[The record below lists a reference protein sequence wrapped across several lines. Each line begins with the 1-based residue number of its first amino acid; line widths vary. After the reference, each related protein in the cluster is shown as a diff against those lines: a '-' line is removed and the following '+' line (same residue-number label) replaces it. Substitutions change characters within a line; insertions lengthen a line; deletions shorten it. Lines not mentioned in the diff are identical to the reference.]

1 MEINWEP
8 LREVIAAHQRFTLIS
23 HVRPDADAIGSELGM
38 AGLLEAQG
46 KSVRIVNPS
55 AVPES
60 LHFLDPS
67 RRVHK
72 FGDGLKAEQLADT
85 EVYLIVDTS
94 AWGQLVDVSTVLKH
108 TAAKKVVIDHH
119 VSEDDLGA
127 TVFKDTS
134 AEATGALIVRL
145 ADALG
150 YPLTPEIAVPL
161 FCAIATDTG
170 WFRFSSTSSSTM
182 RTIGRLI
189 DLGVRPNV
197 VYEKLYEQHSHGRIR
212 LAGVV
217 LGRVVLTAEG
227 RLGYTWVKHSDFEE
241 TKSRPVDTE
250 DLVNECLRIAG
261 TQCAFIAIEQPNRR
275 IKVSFRSRTD
285 VNVAAV
291 AEKWGGGGHR
301 QAAGATL
308 DGPLEKAVAA
318 VLEVMTAALGAPPA
332 PATP

>member
-8 LREVIAAHQRFTLIS
+8 LREIIAAHQRFTLIS

-46 KSVRIVNPS
+46 KTVRIVNPS
-55 AVPES
+55 AIPDS
-60 LHFLDPS
+60 LLFLDPT

-94 AWGQLVDVSTVLKH
+94 AWGQLVDICPLLKH
-108 TAAKKVVIDHH
+108 TTAKKVVIDHH

-150 YPLTPEIAVPL
+150 YPITPDIAAPL
-161 FCAIATDTG
+161 YCAIATDTG
-170 WFRFSSTSSSTM
+170 WFRFSSTSAETM
-182 RTIGRLI
+182 RTIGRLV
-189 DLGVRPNV
+189 DLGVRPNQI
-197 VYEKLYEQHSHGRIR
+197 YEKLYEQHSLGRIR

-217 LGRVVLTAEG
+217 LGRVTLACEG
-227 RLGYTWVKHSDFEE
+227 RLAYTWVKFPDFEE

-250 DLVNECLRIAG
+250 DLVNECLKIGG
-261 TQCAFIAIEQPNRR
+261 TQSAFIAIEQPNRR
-275 IKVSFRSRTD
+275 IKFSFRSRTEL
-285 VNVAAV
+285 NVAKV

-308 DGPLEKAVAA
+308 DGPLDTAIAA
-318 VLEVMTAALGAPPA
+318 VLEAMSAALA
-332 PATP
+332 AT

>member
-8 LREVIAAHQRFTLIS
+8 LREIIAAHQRFTLIS

-46 KSVRIVNPS
+46 KTVRIVNPS
-55 AVPES
+55 AIPDS
-60 LHFLDPS
+60 LLFLDPT

-94 AWGQLVDVSTVLKH
+94 AWGQLVDICPLLKH
-108 TAAKKVVIDHH
+108 TTAKKVVIDHH

-150 YPLTPEIAVPL
+150 YPITPDIAAPL
-161 FCAIATDTG
+161 YCAIATDTG
-170 WFRFSSTSSSTM
+170 WFRFSSTSAETM
-182 RTIGRLI
+182 RTIGRLV
-189 DLGVRPNV
+189 DLGVRPNQI
-197 VYEKLYEQHSHGRIR
+197 YEKLYEQHSLGRIR

-217 LGRVVLTAEG
+217 LGRVTLACEG
-227 RLGYTWVKHSDFEE
+227 RLAYTWVKFPDFEE

-250 DLVNECLRIAG
+250 DLVNECLKIGG
-261 TQCAFIAIEQPNRR
+261 TQSAFIAIEQPNRR
-275 IKVSFRSRTD
+275 IKFSFRSRTEL
-285 VNVAAV
+285 NVAKV

-308 DGPLEKAVAA
+308 DGPLDTAIGA
-318 VLEVMTAALGAPPA
+318 VLEAMTAALA
-332 PATP
+332 AT

>member
-8 LREVIAAHQRFTLIS
+8 LREIIAAHQRFTLIS

-46 KSVRIVNPS
+46 KTVRIVNPS
-55 AVPES
+55 AVPDS
-60 LHFLDPS
+60 LLFLDPT

-94 AWGQLVDVSTVLKH
+94 AWGQLVDICPLLKH

-150 YPLTPEIAVPL
+150 YPITPDIAAPL

-170 WFRFSSTSSSTM
+170 WFRFSSTSSATM

-189 DLGVRPNV
+189 DLGVRPNQI
-197 VYEKLYEQHSHGRIR
+197 YEKLYEQHSLGRIR

-217 LGRVVLTAEG
+217 LGRVQLACEG
-227 RLGYTWVKHSDFEE
+227 KLAYTWVKFPDFEE

-250 DLVNECLRIAG
+250 DLVNECLRIGG
-261 TQCAFIAIEQPNRR
+261 TQSAFIAIEQPNRR
-275 IKVSFRSRTD
+275 IKFSFRSRTEL
-285 VNVAAV
+285 NVAKV

-308 DGPLEKAVAA
+308 DGPLETAIAA
-318 VLEVMTAALGAPPA
+318 VLEAMTAGLAAM
-332 PATP
+332 

>member
-8 LREVIAAHQRFTLIS
+8 LREIIAAHQRFTLIS

-46 KSVRIVNPS
+46 KTVRIVNPS
-55 AVPES
+55 AVPDS
-60 LHFLDPS
+60 LLFLDPT

-94 AWGQLVDVSTVLKH
+94 AWGQLVDICPLLKH
-108 TAAKKVVIDHH
+108 TTAKKVVIDHH

-150 YPLTPEIAVPL
+150 YPITPDIAAPL
-161 FCAIATDTG
+161 YCAIATDTG
-170 WFRFSSTSSSTM
+170 WFRFSSTSAETM
-182 RTIGRLI
+182 RTIGRLV
-189 DLGVRPNV
+189 DLGVRPNQI
-197 VYEKLYEQHSHGRIR
+197 YEKLYEQHSLGRLR

-217 LGRVVLTAEG
+217 LGRVTLACEG
-227 RLGYTWVKHSDFEE
+227 RLAYTWVKFPDFEE

-250 DLVNECLRIAG
+250 DLVNECLKIGG
-261 TQCAFIAIEQPNRR
+261 TQSAFIAIEQPNRR
-275 IKVSFRSRTD
+275 IKFSFRSRTEL
-285 VNVAAV
+285 NVAKV

-308 DGPLEKAVAA
+308 DGPLETAIAA
-318 VLEVMTAALGAPPA
+318 VLEAMTAALAA
-332 PATP
+332 Q